1 MATKKEDPA
10 VKEMNVYQK
19 LQAVR
24 EEFYEAGAK
33 KTGKNIHAEFMYYEL
48 KDIVPLARPLFTK
61 YGLFMYATF
70 KDNIATAFVV
80 NSEDPLQFLEFEI
93 PMLLLSEPA
102 KFRMNEIQGM
112 GSAVTYYRRYLY
124 MLVLDLVDSDNLD
137 NQDGKKNLLEPE
149 DPEPKKKPK
158 KPATQE
164 ERKEI
169 KSEIVQS
176 AEATEEDVAAV
187 KAALKR
193 LMTADPEQEDFVQE
207 VAMKTNGFTTMTHDQ
222 CGNLINGINEILKNY
237 EG

>member
-33 KTGKNIHAEFMYYEL
+33 KTGKNLHAEFMYYEL

-70 KDNIATAFVV
+70 KDNIATAYVE
-80 NSEDPLQFLEFEI
+80 NSEDPLQSLEFEI

-137 NQDGKKNLLEPE
+137 NQDGKKNPLEPE
-149 DPEPKKKPK
+149 ESEKPKSK
-158 KPATQE
+158 KPATQA

-222 CGNLINGINEILKNY
+222 CWNLINGINEILKNY